1 MICSTHVDDLKLG
14 GRDDWTA
21 WLLERL
27 EHYFG
32 KLKIQYGTF
41 EHCGIIHTLK
51 PDGSYE
57 LSQDH
62 FVARLKT
69 ADTTGIDRSKL
80 TTLLNEAQITMFQS
94 GVGSLAWVVQTRM
107 DCAIYI
113 QALQRAAKAPTVAHL
128 LRLNAV
134 IKWCKRKP
142 CFLKYV
148 KLLTP
153 FFKVLCCNDAA
164 FRREDATGLAMRGS
178 IIGLAEDHV
187 EQPGGLVNTLDFFA
201 RRQRRVVRS
210 TFGAET
216 NSLADGVEIGKMVA
230 YTLAEILLP
239 GATAKTLVQLDEE
252 GNLPIKLQA
261 ITDCRSLFDALKAE
275 ETQIPTEQS
284 LILLLLQLKES
295 LRTTT
300 LKSIVWCDTRD
311 MVADGLNKGVI
322 ARRDLLNFSMTA
334 QYTFRY
340 EFQMFSETVK
350 TTIVSS
356 RNDALGNVSLFELR
370 SSTAKYMLSV
380 ADSIQLCGES
390 DWRMLRPVED

>member
-1 MICSTHVDDLKLG
+1 M
-14 GRDDWTA
+14 
-21 WLLERL
+21 LERL
-27 EHYFG
+27 THYFG
-32 KLKIQYGTF
+32 KLKEQYGTF
-41 EHCGIIHTLK
+41 EHCGIIHTLL
-51 PDGSYE
+51 PDGSYS
-57 LSQDH
+57 LCQDH
-62 FVARLKT
+62 FVSRLK
-69 ADTTGIDRSKL
+69 AIDLAGIDRTKL
-80 TTLLNEAQITMFQS
+80 TTLLNESQITMFQS

-113 QALQRAAKAPTVAHL
+113 QALQRAAKAPTIAHL

-153 FFKVLCCNDAA
+153 TLKVLCCNDAA

-187 EQPGGLVNTLDFFA
+187 VHPGGSVNTLDFFS

-216 NSLADGVEIGKMVA
+216 NSLADGVEIGKMVS
-230 YTLAEILLP
+230 YTPAEILLP
-239 GATAKTLVQLDEE
+239 KATAATLVALDES
-252 GNLPIKLQA
+252 GTLPIKLQA

-295 LRTTT
+295 LRTST
-300 LKSIVWCDTRD
+300 LQSIVWCDTRD

-340 EFQMFSETVK
+340 EFQMFSETAK
-350 TTIVSS
+350 TAIISS
-356 RNDALGNVSLFELR
+356 KNDATGTVSLFELR
-370 SSTAKYMLSV
+370 GSAANYLTSV
-380 ADSIQLCGES
+380 ADSILQS
-390 DWRMLRPVED
+390 SSTVWQMLLPVDCVLSWGYIV